1 MKDNLRDARERLKQ
15 AKKEKASKKNISDI
29 ENELKNIQ
37 QAQKDNKAAKKE
49 AEKALAEL
57 HKRIDL
63 EAKPVLKKKFDYDVP
78 IAMVEDAGITTTGAA
93 SEGNQLPSL
102 LEEYTKYRRKNNL
115 WNSVDYIIS
124 YRLNED
130 NQYYRIAADKE
141 VVLNG

>member
-63 EAKPVLKKKFDYDVP
+63 EAKPVLKKKFDY
-78 IAMVEDAGITTTGAA
+78 
-93 SEGNQLPSL
+93 
-102 LEEYTKYRRKNNL
+102 
-115 WNSVDYIIS
+115 
-124 YRLNED
+124 LNEKELRAMGQIVSGYLD
-130 NQYYRIAADKE
+130 FAERQAERQQTMTMKDWAMHLDKI
-141 VVLNG
+141 LNLRLEI